1 MTLIPQYQSNLWH
14 FVNKAFSSV
23 IAIHG
28 LGADP
33 DWSWKDKASGV
44 SWIRDTHMLPSAIP
58 NARILR
64 FGYDAK
70 WWGEGS
76 VRARIPD
83 LAKNLLHDILNEPE
97 RKVFCSH

>member
-1 MTLIPQYQSNLWH
+1 
-14 FVNKAFSSV
+14 
-23 IAIHG
+23 
-28 LGADP
+28 
-33 DWSWKDKASGV
+33 
-44 SWIRDTHMLPSAIP
+44 MLPSAIP

-83 LAKNLLHDILNEPE
+83 LANKLLRGILNEPE
-97 RKVFCSH
+97 RKVSIPAMCKHTVQPTLTVLETSYANPHIYLPLLRGLDC